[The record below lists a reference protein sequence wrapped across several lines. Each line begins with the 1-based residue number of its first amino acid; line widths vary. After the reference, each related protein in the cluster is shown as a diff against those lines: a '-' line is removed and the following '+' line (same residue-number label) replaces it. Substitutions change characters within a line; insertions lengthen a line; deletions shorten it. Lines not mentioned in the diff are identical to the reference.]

1 MTLTLPERF
10 EELSDARK
18 EGFVKVMKL
27 KEEGKGIAGVFC
39 AYTPTEVLDAA
50 GLVSAGLCG
59 TSQETIPIA
68 EQTLP
73 KNLCPLIKS
82 SYGFAVSEKCPYTY
96 FSDIIIGETTCDGK
110 KKMYELLR
118 DLGKDVYVMQLPQ
131 SNKRAYA
138 AQVWREEIKLLI
150 EYIEKK
156 FDIEITDEMLRE
168 SARKMNRLRKAKQR
182 MFELQKLDPPPM
194 FGLDMVKATEG
205 EGFKLT
211 VDERIKAVEDLCEH
225 IESNYKENGTDV
237 PKTQKRI
244 MLTGCPMGGVM
255 DKVVKTLEDSGG
267 VVVVYDTCAG
277 TRTCEDLVDEDA
289 EDILL
294 AIAERYLK
302 IGCSVMA
309 DNTERTDNMERLIEE
324 YKVDGVVEVVLQA
337 CHTFNVEA
345 VKIEREVRRAGVPYT
360 KLEVD
365 YSDTDRGQIA
375 TRLEAF
381 LEMIDK

>member
-27 KEEGKGIAGVFC
+27 KEEGKGIVGVFC

-96 FSDIIIGETTCDGK
+96 FSDLIIGETTCDGK

-138 AQVWREEIKLLI
+138 AQV
-150 EYIEKK
+150 
-156 FDIEITDEMLRE
+156 
-168 SARKMNRLRKAKQR
+168 
-182 MFELQKLDPPPM
+182 
-194 FGLDMVKATEG
+194 
-205 EGFKLT
+205 
-211 VDERIKAVEDLCEH
+211 
-225 IESNYKENGTDV
+225 
-237 PKTQKRI
+237 
-244 MLTGCPMGGVM
+244 
-255 DKVVKTLEDSGG
+255 
-267 VVVVYDTCAG
+267 
-277 TRTCEDLVDEDA
+277 
-289 EDILL
+289 
-294 AIAERYLK
+294 
-302 IGCSVMA
+302 
-309 DNTERTDNMERLIEE
+309 
-324 YKVDGVVEVVLQA
+324 
-337 CHTFNVEA
+337 
-345 VKIEREVRRAGVPYT
+345 
-360 KLEVD
+360 
-365 YSDTDRGQIA
+365 
-375 TRLEAF
+375 
-381 LEMIDK
+381 